1 MYCKHCGS
9 EVNEKAEICTKC
21 GVRIRTL
28 TIVNPT
34 SAVALSLF
42 MPGVGQFYNRELWKG
57 ATFLIAISVL
67 LVTSIGLIFSAK
79 FRQLGMITGILWL
92 IFWIYNVYDAYRCAK
107 KINDQ
112 NM

>member
-9 EVNEKAEICTKC
+9 EVDKKAEICTKC
-21 GVRIRTL
+21 GVRIRTSS
-28 TIVNPT
+28 IVNPT
-34 SAVALSLF
+34 SAAALSLF

-57 ATFLIAISVL
+57 TTFLIAISVL
-67 LVTSIGLIFSAK
+67 LVTSVVLIVKHISS
-79 FRQLGMITGILWL
+79 GMIVGVLWL
-92 IFWIYNVYDAYRCAK
+92 ILWIYNVYDAYRCAK